1 MFIARIVWETGMVE
15 ERELP
20 AGNDGVVTLRRN
32 SLPQTGIR
40 QVELHSKTFT
50 ARAGE
55 EGYFLIPSVEND
67 GASALTLFRER
78 EDTESA
84 FRLNIMP
91 LFAVSTASGAVLA
104 VVEGMPFEYE
114 LVAGVRGGRYYLF
127 PRFLFSGEDAVD
139 DIRLRLFRLP
149 ASERS
154 YSALARCY
162 RRYRLESGQCR
173 PLRERLQEQPVLA
186 RAAAGPEVRIRM
198 AWKPVPSPVAE
209 QTEENE
215 PPIKVK
221 VPFELA
227 ERIVEKFHAAG
238 ISEAEFCLV
247 GWNKSGHDGKF
258 PDLLPVE
265 PLLGGEEKMRHLI
278 ARTKELGYLISA
290 HTCPY
295 SGYTLAKRF
304 HPEDRRLAR
313 DGSPQL
319 GAKWGGGQAYRL
331 CPERVYH
338 TLIGED
344 VELLRNFGFNG
355 IHYLDVY
362 SILIP
367 EPCCDPR
374 HPLTRDEA
382 AEWSRKTLEFFRDGL
397 GGVASE
403 GGWDFC
409 AGSLDYVLYPVF
421 HLRPELPAICD
432 RTVPF
437 WHLVYHGILLYNSA
451 CDTVNAA
458 VKSDRRLFLRNMELG
473 GRPLDYFYADF
484 VSNGE
489 HWLGC
494 EDLICETE
502 EALERGVRA
511 VKAEFDRYRELA
523 DLQFEFIE
531 EHEELSGTL
540 VRVRY
545 SNGDELLINYAENET
560 PYEEIML
567 PPLSVTRRRNG
578 RR

>member
-1 MFIARIVWETGMVE
+1 MFTARIVWENGKVE
-15 ERELP
+15 ERELS
-20 AGNDGVVTLRRN
+20 AGNDGVVTLRRD
-32 SLPQTGIR
+32 SLPRTGIR
-40 QVELHSKTFT
+40 QVELRSKTFT

-55 EGYFLIPSVEND
+55 EGFFLIPSVEND
-67 GASALTLFRER
+67 GASALTLVRER

-91 LFAVSTASGAVLA
+91 VFAVSTASGAVLA
-104 VVEGMPFEYE
+104 VVERMPFEYE

-127 PRFLFSGEDAVD
+127 PRFLFAGEDAVD

-149 ASERS
+149 ASGRS
-154 YSALARCY
+154 YSALACCY
-162 RRYRLESGQCR
+162 RRYRLERGQCR
-173 PLRERLQEQPVLA
+173 PLKERLREQPILA
-186 RAAAGPEVRIRM
+186 QAAAGPEVRIRM

-215 PPIKVK
+215 PPIKAK

-227 ERIVEKFHAAG
+227 QRIVEKFHAAG

-265 PLLGGEEKMRHLI
+265 PLLGGEEKMRRLI
-278 ARTKELGYLISA
+278 ARTKELGYLIAA

-338 TLIGED
+338 TLIRED

-362 SILIP
+362 SILLP

-382 AEWSRKTLEFFRDGL
+382 AEWSRKTLEFFREGL

-421 HLRPELPAICD
+421 RLHPELPAICD

-437 WHLVYHGILLYNSA
+437 WHLVYHGILLYNVA

-489 HWLGC
+489 HWLGR

-502 EALERGVRA
+502 EALEQGVRA

-531 EHEELSGTL
+531 EHEELSDTL

-545 SNGDELLINYAENET
+545 SNGDELLVNYAEEET
-560 PYEEIML
+560 SYGKSVL

-578 RR
+578 GC

>member
-1 MFIARIVWETGMVE
+1 MFTARIVREDGAVE
-15 ERELP
+15 ERALAVSAEG
-20 AGNDGVVTLRRN
+20 AVVLRRD
-32 SLPQTGIR
+32 SLPRTGIR
-40 QVELHSKTFT
+40 QVELHSEVLT
-50 ARAGE
+50 AKAGE
-55 EGYFLIPSVEND
+55 EGFFLIPSVEND

-78 EDTESA
+78 EDAESA
-84 FRLNIMP
+84 FRLNVMP
-91 LFAVSTASGAVLA
+91 LFAISTATGALLA
-104 VVEGMPFEYE
+104 VVEGMPLEYE
-114 LVAGVRGGRYYLF
+114 LVAGVREGNYYLY
-127 PRFLFSGEDAVD
+127 PRFLFAGEDAAD
-139 DIRLRLFRLP
+139 DIRLRIFRLP

-162 RRYRLESGQCR
+162 RRYRLERGACR
-173 PLRERLQEQPVLA
+173 PLKERLREQPGRA
-186 RAAAGPEVRIRM
+186 HAAAGPEVRLRM

-215 PPIKVK
+215 PPINAKI
-221 VPFELA
+221 PFEVA

-238 ISEAEFCLV
+238 ITEAEFCLV
-247 GWNKSGHDGKF
+247 GWNKSGHDGRF

-278 ARTKELGYLISA
+278 AQAKELGYLISA

-382 AEWSRKTLEFFRDGL
+382 AEWSRKTLEFFRAGL
-397 GGVASE
+397 GGVSSE

-409 AGSLDYVLYPVF
+409 AGSLDYILYPVF
-421 HLRPELPAICD
+421 HLHPELPAICD

-437 WHLVYHGILLYNSA
+437 WHLVYHGILLYNGA

-484 VSNGE
+484 ISSGE
-489 HWLGC
+489 HWLGR
-494 EDLICETE
+494 EDLSCETE
-502 EALERGVRA
+502 EEIDRGVRA
-511 VKAEFDRYRELA
+511 VKEEFDRYRELA
-523 DLQFEFIE
+523 DLQFEFME
-531 EHEELSGTL
+531 EHEELSDTL

-545 SNGDELLINYAENET
+545 SNGDELFINYADEET
-560 PYEEIML
+560 QYDGAVL
-567 PPLSVTRRRNG
+567 APLSVTRRKA
-578 RR
+578 